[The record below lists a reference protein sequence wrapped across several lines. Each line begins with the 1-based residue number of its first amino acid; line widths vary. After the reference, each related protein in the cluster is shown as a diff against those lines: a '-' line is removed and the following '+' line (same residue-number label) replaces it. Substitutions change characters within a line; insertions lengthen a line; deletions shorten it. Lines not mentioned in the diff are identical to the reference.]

1 MQGLRLGSVENLN
14 VFDPPG
20 RQAPVLP
27 HVLGTSDSGSKGGL
41 MNVETVVFGRY
52 RLHEQIGAGGAG
64 VVWRATDERLHQTVA
79 LKRVTVTGLDDEQA
93 QLTLDRALR
102 EARLAAQLRGH
113 PHVVAVYDVLVDDGD
128 IWLVMEYLPAR
139 SLREIL
145 DDQGPLDRGEVARI
159 GAHIADALAAA
170 HDRGIEHRDVKP
182 GNVLIGHDGTVK
194 LTDFGISHLTG
205 DPQLTQTGISGT
217 PAFLAPEVAGSGE
230 SFRASDIFSLGATLY
245 AAVEGQPPFGT
256 DDNVLRLINVVRTGI
271 IRPPIQAGPL
281 EPLLLRFLQVSP
293 ATRPDAATARDLLT
307 QFATQLSE
315 PGRQQRPQL
324 RGPRWWPSRRR
335 IAITVGAILAIV
347 ATSVIV
353 RAGLLT
359 HSTPAALVNGGFET
373 PQLPS
378 YTAAM
383 VVTGQSIGAWTV
395 TQGNVDLLGAGFWSA
410 AEGAQ
415 SVDLGGLV
423 DGAVAQTFNTLPG
436 QTYLVEFA
444 LAGNPDRPPSVKT
457 GRALVNGQPVMD
469 FSADITGRSRS
480 NMGYRKMRFSFTSSD
495 TQTTIEFASTNGT
508 ARGPVIDD
516 VSVTPA
522 SPR

>member
-1 MQGLRLGSVENLN
+1 
-14 VFDPPG
+14 
-20 RQAPVLP
+20 
-27 HVLGTSDSGSKGGL
+27 
-41 MNVETVVFGRY
+41 MNVGTVVFGRY

-64 VVWRATDERLHQTVA
+64 VVWRATDELLHQTVA
-79 LKRVTVTGLDDEQA
+79 LKRVTVTRLDDEQA
-93 QLTLDRALR
+93 QLPLDRALR

-145 DDQGPLDRGEVARI
+145 DDQGPLDRDEVARI

-182 GNVLIGHDGTVK
+182 GNVLVGHDGTVK

-230 SFRASDIFSLGATLY
+230 SFRASDVFSLGATLY

-281 EPLLLRFLQVSP
+281 EPLLLRLLQISP

-307 QFATQLSE
+307 QFPTRLSE
-315 PGRQQRPQL
+315 PGRQKHPQL
-324 RGPRWWPSRRR
+324 RSRWWPPRRR
-335 IAITVGAILAIV
+335 IAITVGAILALV
-347 ATSVIV
+347 AAGVIV
-353 RAGLLT
+353 RAILLT
-359 HSTPAALVNGGFET
+359 HSTRTVLVNGGFET
-373 PQLPS
+373 PQLPT
-378 YTAAM
+378 YTLVLLNA
-383 VVTGQSIGAWTV
+383 GQPIGAWTV
-395 TQGNVDLLGAGFWSA
+395 TRGNVDLLGAGFWSA

-415 SVDLGGLV
+415 SVDLSGLV
-423 DGAVAQTFNTLPG
+423 DGAIAQTFSTLPD
-436 QTYLVEFA
+436 QPYLVEFA
-444 LAGNPDRPPSVKT
+444 LAGNPDGPPTVKT
-457 GRALVNGQPVMD
+457 GRALVNGQPVMN
-469 FSADITGRSRS
+469 FSSDITGTSRS
-480 NMGYRKMRFSFTSSD
+480 NMGYRTMRFSFTSSD
-495 TQTTIEFASTNGT
+495 TQTTIEFASTSGT
-508 ARGPVIDD
+508 ASGPVIDD
-516 VSVTPA
+516 VNVTPV